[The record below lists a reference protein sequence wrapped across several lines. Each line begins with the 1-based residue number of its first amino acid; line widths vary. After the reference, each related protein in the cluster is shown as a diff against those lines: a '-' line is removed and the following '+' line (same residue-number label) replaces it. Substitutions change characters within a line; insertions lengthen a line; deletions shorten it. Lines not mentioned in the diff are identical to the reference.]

1 MDPSPVDDHVLTVHG
16 AAEVHGAK
24 LAEVLLRS
32 DYRNVNRIAACLLSR
47 CLELTVATV
56 TMLRL

>member
-24 LAEVLLRS
+24 LAEVLS
-32 DYRNVNRIAACLLSR
+32 P
-47 CLELTVATV
+47 
-56 TMLRL
+56 LRLPER

>member
-1 MDPSPVDDHVLTVHG
+1 MTMSLLFMVLL
-16 AAEVHGAK
+16 K
-24 LAEVLLRS
+24 CMVLNLRRFSLRS
-32 DYRNVNRIAACLLSR
+32 DYRNVNRIAACLLPR